1 MVEKKPKS
9 SLLDAVAIQ
18 SAEHLGLQARMVV
31 EGYMAG
37 AHRSPFRGFA
47 IEFAQHREYVA
58 GDDTR
63 HLDWKVLGRTDRYYI
78 KQYEQETN
86 YVAHLILDGSES
98 MKYGSG
104 KVTKLDYGRTMA
116 ACLAYLILLQRDA
129 VAVGVFDAKMREYQP
144 RTDSLA
150 KIHQICEVLS
160 RFEPSETTAIASA
173 LSEIGRQ
180 VKRRGIVILISDL
193 MDDEE
198 STMRGIQQ
206 LRFAGHEVIVFQVLD
221 PYELSFP
228 FQGTVEFEGLEG
240 QGRILTRPSELKK
253 SYLEEFGGFLDR
265 MRLGCERAGC
275 QYVRVSTEQKWS
287 DVLSAFL
294 ATRQHRYG

>member
-1 MVEKKPKS
+1 
-9 SLLDAVAIQ
+9 
-18 SAEHLGLQARMVV
+18 
-31 EGYMAG
+31 
-37 AHRSPFRGFA
+37 
-47 IEFAQHREYVA
+47 
-58 GDDTR
+58 
-63 HLDWKVLGRTDRYYI
+63 
-78 KQYEQETN
+78 
-86 YVAHLILDGSES
+86 
-98 MKYGSG
+98 
-104 KVTKLDYGRTMA
+104 
-116 ACLAYLILLQRDA
+116 
-129 VAVGVFDAKMREYQP
+129 
-144 RTDSLA
+144 
-150 KIHQICEVLS
+150 
-160 RFEPSETTAIASA
+160 
-173 LSEIGRQ
+173 
-180 VKRRGIVILISDL
+180 
-193 MDDEE
+193 
-198 STMRGIQQ
+198 MRGIQQ